1 MIIFVNALMS
11 VCIFS
16 VLQSYTEIKLC
27 VVCGKRFLLVALT
40 SSNHVLHS
48 YSEIKLCV
56 VCRKRSL
63 LVALTSSSHS
73 TVLFDCRVFTPL
85 QTKERKEGGKEAR
98 KKERQE
104 RRKKVRKKERKEE
117 RKKERK
123 KTRQTNT
130 RFATTS

>member
-1 MIIFVNALMS
+1 MLCGVDALMS

-16 VLQSYTEIKLC
+16 VLHSYTEIKLC
-27 VVCGKRFLLVALT
+27 VVCRKRFLLVALT

-48 YSEIKLCV
+48 YSEIELCV

-73 TVLFDCRVFTPL
+73 TVLFDCRVFAPL

-98 KKERQE
+98 KKER
-104 RRKKVRKKERKEE
+104 KTGTKEE

>member
-1 MIIFVNALMS
+1 MS

-16 VLQSYTEIKLC
+16 VLHSYTEIKLC
-27 VVCGKRFLLVALT
+27 VVCRKRFLLVALT

-63 LVALTSSSHS
+63 LVALTPSSHS

-104 RRKKVRKKERKEE
+104 RRKKGRKEERKKGRKEE
-117 RKKERK
+117 RKKEDAS
-123 KTRQTNT
+123 N
-130 RFATTS
+130 